1 MNIAGIGP
9 QVFII
14 IGLALLLF
22 GPKKMVAYA
31 YQAGKIL
38 GQLRRMYDQ
47 TMAQVEAEMKE
58 TGLKDIADELKK
70 NTRDIATEAQ
80 NYINTAM
87 QDTPPAQ
94 PVIAEPA
101 TTAALTTTT
110 AVLAAEPSLHPDDAP
125 PATPTAPN
133 EPTERTE
140 GYDAWLPK

>member
-22 GPKKMVAYA
+22 GPKKMVEYA

-58 TGLKDIADELKK
+58 TGLKDIADELRK

-87 QDTPPAQ
+87 QDTPP
-94 PVIAEPA
+94 VIAEPV
-101 TTAALTTTT
+101 TTAAALTTTM
-110 AVLAAEPSLHPDDAP
+110 AVIAAEPSLHPDDAP
-125 PATPTAPN
+125 PAPPPAAPATP
-133 EPTERTE
+133 TE